1 VLAPVDPATGTGAA
15 FERPIRNFRPF
26 RRSRPGLLI
35 VVAFFVTAGVFAI
48 DQFVVSKR
56 GAHSGRSSTPIV
68 PPAAPAQN
76 TIPEKSIAVLPFVD
90 MSEKKDQEYFGDGMA
105 EEILNLL
112 VTIPDL
118 KVIGRTSSF
127 QFKDKTSDLRKI
139 GAALGAAYIVE
150 GSVRRFGDQVR
161 VTAQLIDTRD
171 GAHRWSDTYDRNASD
186 VLKVQDEIAASLVR
200 ALQLE
205 MTASGHIRAQTSLRS
220 GDAYDSYLRGLH
232 ALDRHD
238 QRGFDGAV
246 ADFRRALELDPAF
259 VAAAEALARALRNL
273 ADDGFV
279 PPRTG
284 WNQAREAAEAALKL
298 DPKSARA
305 HAILGNI
312 FTAYDWNWPAA
323 ASELQTAL
331 ALAPSDSEVLS
342 FAAVERGA
350 VGDFSEAMRLLD
362 AANAADPLDVGIYL
376 DRGAW
381 LLRLGRFAEAETA
394 YQRGLQIAPT
404 HAWGHYYLG
413 ILLLTEGKAEAALA
427 EMQKVAVAGAQ
438 AAGLAVVYQA
448 LHRTKDADAALARL
462 EAQNA
467 GDLAL
472 LIAEAYAFRGQKD
485 SAFRWLER
493 AYVQKDISFTLLMGD
508 PLLKKLAG
516 DPRYTAFLR
525 KMNLPQ

>member
-1 VLAPVDPATGTGAA
+1 
-15 FERPIRNFRPF
+15 
-26 RRSRPGLLI
+26 
-35 VVAFFVTAGVFAI
+35 
-48 DQFVVSKR
+48 
-56 GAHSGRSSTPIV
+56 
-68 PPAAPAQN
+68 
-76 TIPEKSIAVLPFVD
+76 

-112 VTIPDL
+112 VKIPDL

-127 QFKDKTSDLRKI
+127 QFKGKSNDLRKI

-205 MTASGHIRAQTSLRS
+205 VTASSRLPAQASLHS
-220 GDAYDSYLRGLH
+220 GEAYDSYLRGLH

-238 QRGFDGAV
+238 QRGFEEAV

-259 VAAAEALARALRNL
+259 VGAAEALARALRNL

-279 PPRTG
+279 SARTG
-284 WNQAREAAEAALKL
+284 W
-298 DPKSARA
+298 D
-305 HAILGNI
+305 
-312 FTAYDWNWPAA
+312 
-323 ASELQTAL
+323 
-331 ALAPSDSEVLS
+331 
-342 FAAVERGA
+342 
-350 VGDFSEAMRLLD
+350 AMRLLD
-362 AANAADPLDVGIYL
+362 AANAADPLDVGIHVN
-376 DRGAW
+376 RGAC
-381 LLRLGRFAEAETA
+381 LLRLGRFAEAEAA
-394 YQRGLQIAPT
+394 YHRVLEIAPT
-404 HAWGHYYLG
+404 HAWGHHYLG
-413 ILLLTEGKAEAALA
+413 VLLLTEGKAEAALA
-427 EMQKVAVAGAQ
+427 EMQKVAIAGVQ
-438 AAGLAVVYQA
+438 AAGFAVVYQA

-485 SAFRWLER
+485 SSFRWLER
-493 AYVQKDISFTLLMGD
+493 AYVQKDISFPLLMGD
-508 PLLKKLAG
+508 PLLKKLEG
-516 DPRYTAFLR
+516 DPRYKAFLR
-525 KMNLPQ
+525 NMNLPQ